1 MISSKHL
8 YFNSPKARRP
18 RLTPRELAVATISA
32 ALLLFMPWAWGGVV
46 IWCTYFTL
54 GLALSA
60 LIAAVGDYRVQILG
74 SSIWFGLLLFNAWGV
89 PASATAASSQWLEAV
104 AFPLAALFGQIIA
117 AALLRDD
124 IKSRSA
130 AESFRA
136 LMRQPIFWIGLT
148 LFSYFAIQ
156 GLNPWGRVAERDLF
170 WRIAKENPIKWL
182 PSGLSAP
189 LASDE
194 KDPGGMNAWRTIAIF
209 AGPWLL
215 FCALRVGLL
224 RRRGYVMLGWLSV
237 VGAVIVAGYGFTNQ
251 PRYGESVM
259 GFPVP
264 AGAAPFGPFIYRN
277 HAGVYFYLQAAIAL
291 ALAFWHYRRTQNSAT
306 RGSPHLIAIFFS
318 LLLAC
323 ASFLTYSVAASGLA
337 LTLILFIAPAAY
349 FLGMPAAVGQYGRR
363 LSLALF
369 LAFAFIFAILFSS
382 NLKQLEGKLDS
393 KIHEYEQTK
402 SDARA
407 PWRHSTWTMATASGT
422 ERLLTGWGAGSYRWV
437 SPYFQ
442 AQEKVLLNKKGKLS
456 LRATYAHCDWL
467 QMLAEWGIIGL
478 TIAAVGLIWLLSWAI
493 KTLKRGHPES
503 IPLAGVLVLFL
514 FNMAIDFPVWFTP
527 LLFSATFI
535 SALMISL
542 IDDSLREGN
551 QTNEKA

>member
-32 ALLLFMPWAWGGVV
+32 VLLLFMPWAWGGVV
-46 IWCTYFTL
+46 VWCTYFTL

-60 LIAAVGDYRVQILG
+60 LIAAVGDYRVQIIG
-74 SSIWFGLLLFNAWGV
+74 VSVWFGLLVFNAWGV
-89 PASATAASSQWLEAV
+89 PEIATVISSQWLEAM
-104 AFPLAALFGQIIA
+104 AFPLAALFGQTVA

-124 IKSRSA
+124 IKSLSA
-130 AESFRA
+130 AESFYA
-136 LMRQPIFWIGLT
+136 LMRQPIFWIGLA
-148 LFSYFAIQ
+148 LFSYFAVQ

-170 WRIAKENPIKWL
+170 WRIAKEDSIKWL

-189 LASDE
+189 FASDE
-194 KDPGGMNAWRTIAIF
+194 TDPGGMNAWRTIAIF

-237 VGAVIVAGYGFTNQ
+237 VSAIIIAGYGFTHQ
-251 PRYGESVM
+251 PNFGESAM

-277 HAGVYFYLQAAIAL
+277 HAGVYFYLQSAVAV
-291 ALAFWHYRRTQNSAT
+291 ALAFWHYRRNQNSAN

-318 LLLAC
+318 LLLVC
-323 ASFLTYSVAASGLA
+323 ATLLTYSVAASALA
-337 LTLILFIAPAAY
+337 LTLFLLIAPTAF

-363 LSLALF
+363 SSLALI
-369 LAFAFIFAILFSS
+369 LVVAFIFVFLFSS
-382 NLKQLEGKLDS
+382 NLKNIEAKLDS
-393 KIHEYEQTK
+393 KINSYKQTK
-402 SDARA
+402 SDARS
-407 PWRHSTWTMATASGT
+407 PWRHSTWTMATTSGAG
-422 ERLLTGWGAGSYRWV
+422 RLWTGWGAGSYRWV

-442 AQEKVLLNKKGKLS
+442 AQEKALLDQRGKLL

-467 QMLAEWGIIGL
+467 QMLAEWGIIGV
-478 TIAAVGLIWLLSWAI
+478 TIVASGLIWFLAWAL

-514 FNMAIDFPVWFTP
+514 VNMAIDFPAWFTP
-527 LLFSATFI
+527 LLFSVAFI

-542 IDDSLREGN
+542 VDDSLREGN